1 MMIKDYLRTT
11 KPGIIF
17 GNLITVSGGFF
28 LASGGEVDW
37 ALFIATLVGVALIV
51 ASGCVFNNCIDRD
64 IDRHMARTQGRA
76 LVQGDISLKGAFV
89 FGSVLGLA
97 GFWLLAAMTNL
108 MAMIAVGL
116 GFVIYVGA
124 YSMWLKRGSV
134 YGTLIGSLSGAAPPV
149 VGYLAVTGQADMGAL
164 LLLIIFSMWQ
174 MPHSYAIAMFR
185 VDDYRAANIP
195 VLPVARGMEHAKR
208 VVTGYIAGFIPV
220 SLLLTLWGYTGIW
233 YLVVATVTGG
243 WWLYL
248 AAWRLKDQP
257 DASWARKLF
266 GFSIIIVMALSLMMS
281 LDTQL

>member
-1 MMIKDYLRTT
+1 MIKDYLRTT

-76 LVQGDISLKGAFV
+76 LVQGDISLTGAFV

-174 MPHSYAIAMFR
+174 MPSCTWQACLSAQMFC
-185 VDDYRAANIP
+185 
-195 VLPVARGMEHAKR
+195 L
-208 VVTGYIAGFIPV
+208 
-220 SLLLTLWGYTGIW
+220 
-233 YLVVATVTGG
+233 
-243 WWLYL
+243 
-248 AAWRLKDQP
+248 
-257 DASWARKLF
+257 
-266 GFSIIIVMALSLMMS
+266 
-281 LDTQL
+281 

>member
-1 MMIKDYLRTT
+1 MIKDYLRTT

-37 ALFIATLVGVALIV
+37 ALFLATLIGVALIV

-76 LVQGDISLKGAFV
+76 LVQGTVSFKGALT
-89 FGSVLGLA
+89 FGGVLGLA

-149 VGYLAVTGQADMGAL
+149 VGYLAVTGQVDMGAL

-195 VLPVARGMEHAKR
+195 VLPVARGMEYAKR
-208 VVTGYIAGFIPV
+208 VVIGYIAGFLPV
-220 SLLLTLWGYTGIW
+220 SLLLTLWGYTGMW
-233 YLVVATVTGG
+233 YLVVVTIACG

-248 AAWRLKDQP
+248 AVWRLKGQS

>member
-1 MMIKDYLRTT
+1 MIKDYLRTT

-37 ALFIATLVGVALIV
+37 ALFIATLVGVAMIV

-76 LVQGDISLKGAFV
+76 LVLGTVSFKGALT
-89 FGSVLGLA
+89 FGCVLGLI

-108 MAMIAVGL
+108 MALIAVGL

-149 VGYLAVTGQADMGAL
+149 VGYLAVTGEVDMGAL

-185 VDDYRAANIP
+185 VEDYRAANIP
-195 VLPVARGMEHAKR
+195 VLPVARGMDYAKR
-208 VVTGYIAGFIPV
+208 VVIGYIAGFLPV
-220 SLLLTLWGYTGIW
+220 SLLLTLWGYTGMW
-233 YLVVATVTGG
+233 YLVVVTIVCG

-248 AAWRLKDQP
+248 AVWRLKGQP

-266 GFSIIIVMALSLMMS
+266 GFSIIVVMALSLMMS